1 MYPIHIVLHT
11 WYTYLQLCKHCK
23 ESCLSITAVCQ
34 GKMCQPTWKLWILKE
49 KRFSITTGWNYS
61 KCWQISGG
69 VFSSL
74 AKVFPQ
80 VVLLL
85 LPGKS
90 PEVSHH
96 NNNEGRVTS
105 ARYKDMKLSKANFDN
120 ILLHM
125 DSAVVGVWLKRANDS
140 VKILASWPYDGR
152 WQLRCAHFWLL

>member
-1 MYPIHIVLHT
+1 
-11 WYTYLQLCKHCK
+11 
-23 ESCLSITAVCQ
+23 
-34 GKMCQPTWKLWILKE
+34 MCQPTWKLWILKE

-96 NNNEGRVTS
+96 NNNEGWVTS

-152 WQLRCAHFWLL
+152 WQLCSMCTFLVVLNAHFQAKTTYRYRIFNFHGRIRIFIWCRP

>member
-1 MYPIHIVLHT
+1 M
-11 WYTYLQLCKHCK
+11 
-23 ESCLSITAVCQ
+23 
-34 GKMCQPTWKLWILKE
+34 
-49 KRFSITTGWNYS
+49 
-61 KCWQISGG
+61 
-69 VFSSL
+69 
-74 AKVFPQ
+74 FPQ

-125 DSAVVGVWLKRANDS
+125 DSAVVGVWLKRANHS
-140 VKILASWPYDGR
+140 VKILASWPIGHMTSDDNFV
-152 WQLRCAHFWLL
+152 RCAHFNFWLS